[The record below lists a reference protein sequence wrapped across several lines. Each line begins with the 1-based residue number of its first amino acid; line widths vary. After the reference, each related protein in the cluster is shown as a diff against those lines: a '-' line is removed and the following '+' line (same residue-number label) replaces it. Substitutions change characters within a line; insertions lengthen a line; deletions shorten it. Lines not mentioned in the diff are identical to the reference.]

1 MKKFNIKPKAWVSIP
16 KDTHLSILVF
26 LFLTGVSNLTIRA
39 GVVGLFPQLLGAAT
53 LAALV
58 VMVVLSVRD
67 VRSGDAFRSSR
78 NPERF

>member
-1 MKKFNIKPKAWVSIP
+1 MNKFDIKPKVWVSIP

-58 VMVVLSVRD
+58 VMAVLSVRD